1 MRRWEREVVGG
12 RGLVRAVWQWR
23 RGPVADG
30 LGFVGRDWFE
40 GDFFFLRNGLKE
52 IVGANQLCVSKFPH

>member
-1 MRRWEREVVGG
+1 MRRWEHEVVGG

-40 GDFFFLRNGLKE
+40 GDFFFEKWFEGDCGSQPVVCE
-52 IVGANQLCVSKFPH
+52 